1 MEIALV
7 TGAARG
13 IGAAIARRLAA
24 GGVMV
29 GVTDID
35 LDKASAFAAE
45 LRGNGYEAL
54 PAYVDVTELASLQAA
69 AALLVERYGDLTML
83 VNNAGVARGR
93 MLHRLTDEDWQIVQD
108 VIAGGTFN
116 GFRAVAPWFRD
127 RGRRPRRVVNV
138 ASIAGV
144 HGSAGASNYAAAKA
158 GVVSLT
164 LTMARE
170 WAPFAVTV
178 NAVAPGFI
186 ATRLTS
192 SASDAPAGAGFSEA
206 AREEIVGRIP
216 LGRAGL
222 PEDVAAAV
230 AFFCS
235 PDAGYITGQVLEV
248 HGGLN
253 DISPPLRVG

>member
-1 MEIALV
+1 
-7 TGAARG
+7 
-13 IGAAIARRLAA
+13 
-24 GGVMV
+24 
-29 GVTDID
+29 
-35 LDKASAFAAE
+35 
-45 LRGNGYEAL
+45 
-54 PAYVDVTELASLQAA
+54 
-69 AALLVERYGDLTML
+69 
-83 VNNAGVARGR
+83 
-93 MLHRLTDEDWQIVQD
+93 
-108 VIAGGTFN
+108 
-116 GFRAVAPWFRD
+116 
-127 RGRRPRRVVNV
+127 VVNV

-158 GVVSLT
+158 GVISLT

-192 SASDAPAGAGFSEA
+192 SVPGDAPAGAGFSEA
-206 AREEIVGRIP
+206 AREEIVSRIP

-235 PDAGYITGQVLEV
+235 PEAEYITGQVLEV

-253 DISPPLRVG
+253 DISPPLLVK